1 MPAGSGARVYRT
13 RLTTTGGW
21 VFFAV
26 CMLLALSG
34 VITLLNNHSS
44 SSTGATIAQIAAI
57 VAIGT
62 VSCLS
67 ARAASAAI
75 YTDDIGIRIRNV
87 ILIDRFLWE
96 DIDRFELRERRP
108 FPRVC
113 AVVLRDGT
121 VLRAVGIQAADGLVE
136 SSTAPAEKLVEE
148 LNEELRMA
156 RTRS

>member
-13 RLTTTGGW
+13 RLTATGGW
-21 VFFAV
+21 VLFAV
-26 CMLLALSG
+26 LMLLALSG
-34 VITLLNNHSS
+34 VITLLNRHPAPSE
-44 SSTGATIAQIAAI
+44 GATIAEIAAI
-57 VAIGT
+57 VAIAI

-67 ARAASAAI
+67 TRAASAAI

-87 ILIDRFLWE
+87 ILVDRFLWQ

-108 FPRVC
+108 FSRVC
-113 AVVLRDGT
+113 AVILRDGT
-121 VLRAVGIQAADGLVE
+121 VLRAVGIQAADRLVE

-156 RTRS
+156 RARS